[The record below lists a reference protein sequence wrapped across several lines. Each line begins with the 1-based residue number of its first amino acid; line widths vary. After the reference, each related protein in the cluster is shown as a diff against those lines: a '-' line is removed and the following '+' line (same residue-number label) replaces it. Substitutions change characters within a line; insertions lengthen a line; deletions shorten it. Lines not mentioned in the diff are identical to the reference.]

1 MLTGSAARSRSG
13 NAANAVAAS
22 APPALLMRKSLR
34 HCRCCDV
41 RPRPFFIVTSHGVK
55 ARALRR
61 EPRQKLFRQAT
72 SRSFCPV
79 AIGAGRL
86 YTKLYVRLQT
96 ARFCLNQAPRR
107 QARWRR
113 SAAAGFSSSPMTRA
127 LRKKPAL
134 RGATVP
140 AKRRLRKVAVKRG
153 ARGPAI
159 AELIA
164 TRLEEDIVLGRRHP
178 RERLIEQDLCQQFNT
193 HRADVRL
200 AFFELEK
207 KGIIQRIPNRG
218 AMVRDLSPQEVTE
231 LYAVREELEVMAVRI
246 LPFPVARGEIDK
258 LDEIQRKYSAAIDS
272 GDLLDV
278 FYGNLHF
285 HRTLYEL
292 CGNLC
297 LIETIEQLAQ
307 KVYGIRSYANAYPD
321 ALDRAR
327 RDHVAMIAALRTSN
341 RDALIALTRRHLE
354 PSPEAY
360 IRAYQRRFGD
370 VSPAPRQS

>member
-1 MLTGSAARSRSG
+1 M
-13 NAANAVAAS
+13 
-22 APPALLMRKSLR
+22 ALK
-34 HCRCCDV
+34 
-41 RPRPFFIVTSHGVK
+41 
-55 ARALRR
+55 RALPR

-79 AIGAGRL
+79 AIGAGKL

-96 ARFCLNQAPRR
+96 AGFCLNQAR
-107 QARWRR
+107 RR
-113 SAAAGFSSSPMTRA
+113 SRHVGGDQAAAGFSSSPMTVHRA
-127 LRKKPAL
+127 LRKKPAP
-134 RGATVP
+134 RGATAP

-218 AMVRDLSPQEVTE
+218 AMVRDLSPQEVMQI
-231 LYAVREELEVMAVRI
+231 YAVREELEVMAARI
-246 LPFPVARGEIDK
+246 LPFPVARADIDK

-292 CGNLC
+292 CGNTC

-327 RDHVAMIAALRTSN
+327 LDHLAMIGALRTSN
-341 RDALIALTRRHLE
+341 RHELIALTRRHLE